1 MKIFVVTYGGGH
13 AALVAPVIRELLE
26 NGHAVTVLGLTTAAQ
41 YLKEQGIKTIG
52 YSDLNGAND
61 DDVQRW
67 GNMLA
72 QDVPNNGTVNI
83 VETKA
88 YLGLNF
94 RELVIKHGESEAF
107 NLYEEYG
114 RQAFLPVEVMKSAL
128 NCYKPD
134 LLIATNSPRTERAS
148 IIAAGE
154 LYIPSICI
162 VDLFALQEVQWIGQP
177 GYADKI
183 CVLNESVRQMFIN
196 SGREPHEVVVTG
208 NPAFDR
214 LIKHETKLAG
224 LKLKQDKNW
233 NDGKINLLWAS
244 QPEPTKH
251 PFNDKVGD
259 PTLPRRIERELRSF
273 VAKHDGFRLIVRY
286 HPSET
291 EKFEPQERVEFSP
304 ASENIAVLL
313 NAVDIV
319 VVLTST
325 VGLEAYLAKKIVIS
339 VDCSVFT
346 LDAPFSKLGISRG
359 VSSPRELSEEII
371 MLECD
376 VRNNRKMSSDL
387 DEYSDSSATT
397 KILNQINLLCEEK
410 FRHGKA

>member
-13 AALVAPVIRELLE
+13 AALVAPVIRALLE
-26 NGHAVTVLGLTTAAQ
+26 IGHNVTVLGLTTAAK
-41 YLKEQGIKTIG
+41 YLKEQGIETIG
-52 YSDLNGAND
+52 FSHLRCAND
-61 DDVQRW
+61 EDVQQW
-67 GNMLA
+67 GSFFAKNL
-72 QDVPNNGTVNI
+72 PNNGTVSI
-83 VETKA
+83 EETVA

-94 RELVIKHGESEAF
+94 RELVIKHGETEAF
-107 NLYEEYG
+107 NLYEVYG

-128 NCYKPD
+128 NYYKPD

-154 LYIPSICI
+154 LNIPSICI

-183 CVLNESVRQMFIN
+183 CVLNESVRKMFID

-214 LIKHETKLAG
+214 LIKQETKLAG
-224 LKLKQDKNW
+224 LKLKQEKNW

-251 PFNDKVGD
+251 PFNNKVGD

-273 VAKHDGFRLIVRY
+273 VAKHDGYRLIVRY

-325 VGLEAYLAKKIVIS
+325 VGLEAYLAKKLVIS

-359 VSSPRELSEEII
+359 VASPRELSEEII

-376 VRNNRKMSSDL
+376 VEINRKMSSDL
-387 DEYSDSSATT
+387 DKYSDSSATT